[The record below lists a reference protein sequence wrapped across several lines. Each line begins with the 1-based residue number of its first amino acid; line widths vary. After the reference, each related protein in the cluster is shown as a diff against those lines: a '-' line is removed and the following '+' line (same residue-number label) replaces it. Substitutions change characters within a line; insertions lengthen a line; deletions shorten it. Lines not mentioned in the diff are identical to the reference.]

1 MFASTWQLWTSVCRF
16 TRIKGKQLPL
26 MVQGNRCHLIYLS
39 GLPCYSPY
47 VYHDSPF
54 PCVTDQPTVKIC
66 LFFWNHASCAKCFF
80 QMPLDTIIK
89 ITATCSQE
97 DQGRMERQD
106 RYRPTVQKLGHFRVP
121 CVDTHNAL
129 TTPICTC
136 CYKGFY
142 TFLCGED
149 GREIFGT
156 YLVS

>member
-1 MFASTWQLWTSVCRF
+1 
-16 TRIKGKQLPL
+16 
-26 MVQGNRCHLIYLS
+26 
-39 GLPCYSPY
+39 
-47 VYHDSPF
+47 
-54 PCVTDQPTVKIC
+54 
-66 LFFWNHASCAKCFF
+66 
-80 QMPLDTIIK
+80 
-89 ITATCSQE
+89 
-97 DQGRMERQD
+97 MERQD

-156 YLVS
+156 YLVSRLPSRHVCALPHHALVYGTVCWVSS